1 MDDDEFEDDGEG
13 EVEIHATRT
22 NGWTLALIGF
32 QFLRD
37 IFTAVAD
44 AFEAMAAVAT
54 NKWETKE
61 DQRVFREIVTLQLET
76 IETLPEAGTTDGPG
90 AV

>member
-1 MDDDEFEDDGEG
+1 MDDDELEDDGEG
-13 EVEIHATRT
+13 EYEIQATRT

-37 IFTAVAD
+37 IFHD
-44 AFEAMAAVAT
+44 ISQAFEALAAFST

-61 DQRVFREIVTLQLET
+61 EERVFHDVVTLELES
-76 IETLPEAGTTDGPG
+76 LPEVTDGPSG
-90 AV
+90 TV